1 LSEEKPPIGG
11 ILSEGASRP
20 LLSEK
25 DEKVK
30 EMVMGKIIKK
40 AEEKIMEGG
49 KPRVTEMEVKGCIAE
64 SKAEITQQRASSGL
78 KTEQVPLVKKGGNL
92 VISSK

>member
-1 LSEEKPPIGG
+1 MRATCKPAGVAQIETIRPLIAKLIAESEILSEEKPPIGG
-11 ILSEGASRP
+11 ILSERASRP

-40 AEEKIMEGG
+40 AEEKIVEGG
-49 KPRVTEMEVKGCIAE
+49 KPRVTEKE
-64 SKAEITQQRASSGL
+64 
-78 KTEQVPLVKKGGNL
+78 
-92 VISSK
+92 